1 MKFTKENI
9 FNEFP
14 KYSGKVDVL
23 DQDFKSVKDTYD
35 IYDSLDGKDKADFDE
50 FFSNFIKECNL
61 TFDTD
66 NKPGSSVPDTPATKS
81 GKTYK
86 VTGRKTVKSTRKG
99 VMVGKGKAKRI
110 STAKP
115 KQAEE
120 PKPKKTVNKTSTAKS
135 DSAPKEQKAKKA
147 GKNKVGE
154 SPKWLKT
161 LQSFVK
167 SFAGKTKDTWRVR
180 AFVEDIQAYFSKKH
194 GNATP
199 NIDLIREIQDKLLP
213 YANSDKKKVEIPAYA
228 DLVAKFKKA
237 AKDKDF
243 TVSNK
248 VKKSDLKN
256 AELSGFSTGFNN
268 LSGFKIGLGK

>member
-23 DQDFKSVKDTYD
+23 DQDFESVKDTYD

-135 DSAPKEQKAKKA
+135 DSAPKEEKAKNA
-147 GKNKVGE
+147 GKTKIGE
-154 SPKWLKT
+154 NPDWLKT
-161 LQSFVK
+161 LKSFVK
-167 SFAGKTKDTWRVR
+167 SFAGRTKETWRVR
-180 AFVEDIQAYFSKKH
+180 EFVKDIQAYFSKKH

-199 NIDLIREIQDKLLP
+199 NIDLIREIQDKLLKF
-213 YANSDKKKVEIPAYA
+213 ANSDEKKVSVPEYSE
-228 DLVAKFKKA
+228 LVSKCKKA
-237 AKDKDF
+237 IKDKDF
-243 TVSNK
+243 TVS
-248 VKKSDLKN
+248 KKTKKPELSAK
-256 AELSGFSTGFNN
+256 ELSGFSIGF
-268 LSGFKIGLGK
+268 SKRK